1 MTSARP
7 TPAARADLEPVV
19 YSPTSPLSEP
29 TRLVAAMFHDL
40 VASRGLAWRL
50 FLRDTAA
57 LYRQSVLGY
66 VWAFLPPLATS
77 ATFVFLNSQHVIS
90 VGNTPVPYAAYVMI
104 STLLW
109 QGFVDALNSP
119 LKALNANKSL
129 LMKINFPREALIVS
143 GLLEVMFNFC
153 VRLVLLVPIM
163 AFFHLAVG
171 PSLLLFPLA
180 LAALVLLGLSIGLL
194 LTPVA
199 LLYTDI
205 GRALSI
211 VTTFWLFLTPVV
223 YPPAKSGLAS
233 LLAQFNPVSPV
244 LSTARDWLLAQPAPH
259 VAGLALVSL
268 GAAFAL
274 MLGWLMIRLALP
286 HLIERM
292 GS

>member
-1 MTSARP
+1 MFR
-7 TPAARADLEPVV
+7 DLA
-19 YSPTSPLSEP
+19 LG
-29 TRLVAAMFHDL
+29 
-40 VASRGLAWRL
+40 RGLAWRL

-57 LYRQSVLGY
+57 LYRQSMLGY

-77 ATFVFLNSQHVIS
+77 ATFVFLSSQRVITVAS
-90 VGNTPVPYAAYVMI
+90 TPVPYAAYVMI

-119 LKALNANKSL
+119 LRSLNANRTL
-129 LMKINFPREALIVS
+129 LMKVNFPREALIVA
-143 GLLEVMFNFC
+143 GLLEVMFNFG
-153 VRLVLLVPIM
+153 VRLALIIPIM
-163 AFFHLAVG
+163 WLFHLSVG
-171 PSLLLFPLA
+171 PSLILFPIGVLG
-180 LAALVLLGLSIGLL
+180 LVVLGLSLGLL

-205 GRALSI
+205 GRALGI

-233 LLAQFNPVSPV
+233 ILAKFNPVSPV
-244 LSTARDWLLAQPAPH
+244 LSTARDWLLGQPAPH
-259 VAGLALVSL
+259 VTGLAVVFVAALIL
-268 GAAFAL
+268 AFA
-274 MLGWLMIRLALP
+274 GWLVFRLALP